1 MGTTYQSI
9 VIQLPPESVWQSVR
23 DFHDMSWTP
32 NVITSLDRIGDR
44 QGDEVGAGRILNGA
58 FHETLQE
65 IDDDG
70 HTFSYSIDEGPSP
83 ISSADVRAYVGRV
96 TVKATPE
103 GEGSLVEWSSSWED
117 NDEAAYEFCHGI
129 YLALLADM
137 KASLERA

>member
-23 DFHDMSWTP
+23 DFHDMSWTT
-32 NVITSLDRIGDR
+32 NVISSLDRIGDR
-44 QGDEVGAGRILNGA
+44 QGDEVGARRILNGA

-83 ISSADVRAYVGRV
+83 ISSSDVHDYVGRV
-96 TVKATPE
+96 TVKATPD
-103 GEGSLVEWSSSWED
+103 GGGSLVEWSSSWED

-137 KASLERA
+137 KASLEGA

>member
-9 VIQLPPESVWQSVR
+9 VIQLPPESVWHSVR

-44 QGDEVGAGRILNGA
+44 QGNEVGAGRVLNGA
-58 FHETLQE
+58 FHETLQA

-83 ISSADVRAYVGRV
+83 ISSSDVHDYVGRV
-96 TVKATPE
+96 TVKATPD
-103 GEGSLVEWSSSWED
+103 GGGSLVEWSSSWED

-129 YLALLADM
+129 YVALLDDM
-137 KASLERA
+137 KASLEGA